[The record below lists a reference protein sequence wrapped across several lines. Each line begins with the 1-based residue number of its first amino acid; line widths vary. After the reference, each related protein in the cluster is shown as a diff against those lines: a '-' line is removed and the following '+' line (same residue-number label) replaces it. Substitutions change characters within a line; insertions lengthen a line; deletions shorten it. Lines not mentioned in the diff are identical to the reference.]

1 VQKNA
6 QVSLILFMKG
16 VLLMKEQS
24 DSIIKTVPAAE
35 ALRKVPQFNPLRYLR
50 QTTSLKTGEPVL
62 KFDLRYK
69 KMWFRLA
76 CSDGRM
82 VLNPMRITDSMA
94 IFEAQVYLHSDD
106 PRPITNFISTMYA
119 KNVPGGRYVQAA
131 QDEALNEAL
140 DNAGFGIQLS
150 DLLDFDN
157 SECGT
162 EIPVSQ
168 VERLLQTAKVQP
180 AQEEHRATGNLEPQV
195 ESVQMEEPAPQEVQ
209 GTTIEEKIPD
219 TAPNPPDT
227 TAVVPEAKVTHT
239 EPMPESPVEQAT
251 VPEQSH
257 VVNET
262 AGVLQML
269 GAVPSNDT
277 AAAADDP
284 LPQDGVSNEGEQPT
298 ADNTYTDEMTVEEI
312 IQRMTLD
319 EARSIMVTFGTCK
332 GWTLGEVMERRASS
346 LRFYLYSSK
355 DAGNVLKAAASLL
368 LDELA
373 MKKAG

>member
-1 VQKNA
+1 
-6 QVSLILFMKG
+6 
-16 VLLMKEQS
+16 MKEQS

-157 SECGT
+157 SECGS

-180 AQEEHRATGNLEPQV
+180 AQEEHRATGNLDPQV

-239 EPMPESPVEQAT
+239 EPMPESPVEQAMAKSFGMNT
-251 VPEQSH
+251 DDEIVFR
-257 VVNET
+257 VNKLRLRHKQLILRGKM
-262 AGVLQML
+262 ANGVNQAAEVAAKHP
-269 GAVPSNDT
+269 AVNK
-277 AAAADDP
+277 
-284 LPQDGVSNEGEQPT
+284 VCK
-298 ADNTYTDEMTVEEI
+298 
-312 IQRMTLD
+312 TLSD
-319 EARSIMVTFGTCK
+319 
-332 GWTLGEVMERRASS
+332 LRRK
-346 LRFYLYSSK
+346 RR
-355 DAGNVLKAAASLL
+355 
-368 LDELA
+368 
-373 MKKAG
+373 

>member
-1 VQKNA
+1 
-6 QVSLILFMKG
+6 
-16 VLLMKEQS
+16 MKEQS
-24 DSIIKTVPAAE
+24 NSIIKTVPAAE

-82 VLNPMRITDSMA
+82 VLNPMRITDTMA
-94 IFEAQVYLHSDD
+94 IFEAQVYLHRDD

-150 DLLDFDN
+150 DLVEPD
-157 SECGT
+157 SENEYGS
-162 EIPVSQ
+162 EIPVAQARELLKEQ
-168 VERLLQTAKVQP
+168 VVQP
-180 AQEEHRATGNLEPQV
+180 VPEKKGTTDHKVAEPVPQKVEDTSIEQVVDDVEHPAEAPTIAPEPEPGPEEVVTEELPQ
-195 ESVQMEEPAPQEVQ
+195 QPPEPAHN
-209 GTTIEEKIPD
+209 
-219 TAPNPPDT
+219 NP
-227 TAVVPEAKVTHT
+227 
-239 EPMPESPVEQAT
+239 
-251 VPEQSH
+251 
-257 VVNET
+257 VNET
-262 AGVLQML
+262 AGVLEML
-269 GAVPSNDT
+269 GVTQPESTTTPNIEATAVEPTVEN
-277 AAAADDP
+277 AD
-284 LPQDGVSNEGEQPT
+284 SAEEQP
-298 ADNTYTDEMTVEEI
+298 APDNTYTDDMTIEEI
-312 IQRMTLD
+312 TQRMTVD
-319 EARSIMVTFGTCK
+319 EARAIVVTFGTCK
-332 GWTLGEVMERRASS
+332 GWTLGDVMERRASS
-346 LRFYLYSSK
+346 LRFYLYSAK

>member
-1 VQKNA
+1 
-6 QVSLILFMKG
+6 
-16 VLLMKEQS
+16 MKEQS

-119 KNVPGGRYVQAA
+119 KNVPGDRYVQAA

-157 SECGT
+157 SECGS

-180 AQEEHRATGNLEPQV
+180 AQEEHRATGNLDPQV

-239 EPMPESPVEQAT
+239 EPMPESPVEQA
-251 VPEQSH
+251 
-257 VVNET
+257 
-262 AGVLQML
+262 
-269 GAVPSNDT
+269 
-277 AAAADDP
+277 
-284 LPQDGVSNEGEQPT
+284 
-298 ADNTYTDEMTVEEI
+298 
-312 IQRMTLD
+312 
-319 EARSIMVTFGTCK
+319 
-332 GWTLGEVMERRASS
+332 
-346 LRFYLYSSK
+346 
-355 DAGNVLKAAASLL
+355 KAEHPDS
-368 LDELA
+368 
-373 MKKAG
+373 